1 MCNILVLYE
10 SAPWAG
16 SEECASEVASGA
28 EAAGADVALASF
40 GEAALADIAWAD
52 ALALGIDARGSNLP
66 WQVKRW
72 LDALGFSGWR
82 GVLKGKPACVFAA
95 GRQGGPDADAA
106 CRATARVLEARGMN
120 AVIPPELEA
129 GSVDRHTL
137 GHILETRF
145 PERRSPVVAAS
156 RASRAERP
164 PASAGAI
171 VAPAAFAQ
179 QPRMTAKGEAKKA

>member
-16 SEECASEVASGA
+16 SDDSASAVANGA
-28 EAAGADVALASF
+28 EAAGADVVLASF
-40 GEAALADIAWAD
+40 GEAALADITWAD

-95 GRQGGPDADAA
+95 GRQGGPDADSA

-120 AVIPPELEA
+120 AVIPSELEA
-129 GSVDRHTL
+129 GGVDRRTL
-137 GHILETRF
+137 GHILATRF
-145 PERRSPVVAAS
+145 PERRPPTVAAS
-156 RASRAERP
+156 RASRAEQP
-164 PASAGAI
+164 PANGGA
-171 VAPAAFAQ
+171 VAAAAFAQ
-179 QPRMTAKGEAKKA
+179 QPGMTVDARAKKA